1 MATKVMTWDEAILKV
16 LKENNRVM
24 HYREIATAIVDGRL
38 RPENKVGST
47 PAITVNNYLRGK
59 KLKDKVGP
67 AGNKGEYALV
77 NSLSSGSK
85 TNLTTLNKDDTPED
99 VLITSYG
106 RFWDRKLFEENKNLI
121 YGTSVQ
127 TKNSA
132 VVSFSNCSGIYLL
145 HKGYEVIYVGQAKEL
160 AKRVADHLNDDKRN
174 RWDNFSWFSITP
186 LKDNELPEDSP
197 KKNLSHKSLLDT
209 LEALL
214 IETLGPE
221 RNKKVGNDF
230 EDKEFEQ
237 ITELEYLK
245 RNIQNQTKIL
255 LNNSQSSA
263 DSKVQKTTNKND
275 NNKSKIKSIK

>member
-1 MATKVMTWDEAILKV
+1 MATKVMTWDDAILKV

-24 HYREIATAIVDGRL
+24 HYREIASAIVDGQL
-38 RPENKVGST
+38 RPEDKVGST

-59 KLKDKVGP
+59 KLKDKVTP
-67 AGNKGEYALV
+67 TGNKGMYALTDGHSS
-77 NSLSSGSK
+77 SLN
-85 TNLTTLNKDDTPED
+85 TNLTIVKEDDALED

-106 RFWDRKLFEENKNLI
+106 RFWDRKLFEKNKNQI
-121 YGTSVQ
+121 FGTSVQ

-132 VVSFSNCSGIYLL
+132 VVSFTNCSGIYLL
-145 HKGYEVIYVGQAKEL
+145 HKGYEVIYVGQAQEL
-160 AKRVADHLNDDKRN
+160 AKRIADHFNDDKRN

-186 LKDNELPEDSP
+186 LKDNEMPEDSP
-197 KKNLSHKSLLDT
+197 KKNLSYKSLLDT

-237 ITELEYLK
+237 IAELDYLK
-245 RNIQNQTKIL
+245 RKMQNQTIRL
-255 LNNSQSSA
+255 SLNNSQSSL
-263 DSKVQKTTNKND
+263 DSKVQKQPTGKVKQKQNKIN
-275 NNKSKIKSIK
+275 